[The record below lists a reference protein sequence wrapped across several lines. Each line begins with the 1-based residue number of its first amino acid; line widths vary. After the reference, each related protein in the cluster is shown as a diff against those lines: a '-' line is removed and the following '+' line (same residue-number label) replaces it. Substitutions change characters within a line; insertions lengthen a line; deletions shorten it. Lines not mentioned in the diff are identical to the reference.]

1 MESAL
6 VHNQSFSGAP
16 RSAAHTSIEKCC
28 PRTVAHT
35 SLQKRCPQSVAHAS
49 SHPESLTEKGEPR
62 FRKRISRI
70 QFQAVVAPTTPP
82 TTYAT
87 TASCAVPNV
96 DIKRWLLQPPPPT
109 IYATTAPCAVP
120 NVDKGLSISS
130 GGCSNHSCE
139 KSQPQREDH
148 ANREDSISG
157 AETPRKEP
165 PGFNSESE
173 VISHPGLGIPSHPS
187 LGIPE

>member
-28 PRTVAHT
+28 PRSVAHT
-35 SLQKRCPQSVAHAS
+35 SSQKRCPQSVAHAS
-49 SHPESLTEKGEPR
+49 SHPEARPRSAAHTSIEKCCPRTVAHTSLQKRCPQCGARFVPPREPYR
-62 FRKRISRI
+62 ERR
-70 QFQAVVAPTTPP
+70 TT
-82 TTYAT
+82 
-87 TASCAVPNV
+87 
-96 DIKRWLLQPPPPT
+96 LQET
-109 IYATTAPCAVP
+109 
-120 NVDKGLSISS
+120 NLQDSISS

-148 ANREDSISG
+148 ANGEASISG
-157 AETPRKEP
+157 AETRRKEP